1 MTSDFRG
8 RWRSLVSWP
17 SSETI
22 ARWLDD
28 TSWWTTPEAR
38 HRPRMLLAELLEAMA
53 GRFAGRRLKFE
64 VRGRTL
70 RMTLDG
76 VRIDPGEADPP
87 AVGDGAAPT
96 DHLSDAPEQVVV
108 DASEVVIDD
117 EHLGSVSATVAQPR
131 IELGNVTEVVTGAI
145 DLAVSTT
152 RTAVV
157 HYLRQSMP
165 DWRMDPRDGDLVAI
179 RPPNGH
185 VTALVRPEIAGRLTV
200 RAHIVGLVLFR
211 RDFSIPR
218 PFRRV
223 RTFEIPW
230 TETDLELVDAVVDG
244 DDVKVTLRHA
254 GIRHPI
260 RLEDLRTAVRDGVL
274 SL

>member
-1 MTSDFRG
+1 MTSDSRG

-22 ARWLDD
+22 ARWLDE

-38 HRPRMLLAELLEAMA
+38 SRPRALLGEVLEAMA
-53 GRFAGRRLKFE
+53 GRFAGRRLRFE
-64 VRGRTL
+64 IKGRSV

-76 VRIDPGEADPP
+76 VRIDPGADGAP
-87 AVGDGAAPT
+87 ATGDGAERT
-96 DHLSDAPEQVVV
+96 DRLADAPELVVV

-131 IELGNVTEVVTGAI
+131 IELGSVTEVVTGPV
-145 DLAVSTT
+145 DLAVTT
-152 RTAVV
+152 NRIAVV

-165 DWRMDPRDGDLVAI
+165 DWRIEPRDGDLVAV
-179 RPPNGH
+179 RPPKGRI
-185 VTALVRPEIAGRLTV
+185 TALVRPELAGRLTV
-200 RAHIVGLVLFR
+200 RAHVVGLVLFQ
-211 RDFSIPR
+211 RDVSLPR
-218 PFRRV
+218 LFRRV

-230 TETDLELVDAVVDG
+230 TETDLELVEAALDG
-244 DDVKVTLRHA
+244 DEVKVTLRHQ

-260 RLEDLRTAVRDGVL
+260 RLEDLRTAVRDGLL